1 MGETFRLD
9 LDGTA
14 IAGRY
19 IDLDTPHRMI
29 DGISSLVFALI
40 QAPDKGCGAPLTI
53 YAFVVSFLVL
63 ALFVVW
69 ELHTDEPMHDITFF
83 GTQPSAPGAA
93 ACCSQAQHRSDLR
106 TSLRVRPA
114 RPEAGGPQ
122 AARPAPAD
130 LTQLAD

>member
-1 MGETFRLD
+1 
-9 LDGTA
+9 
-14 IAGRY
+14 
-19 IDLDTPHRMI
+19 MI

-53 YAFVVSFLVL
+53 CAFVVSFLVL

-83 GTQPSAPGAA
+83 RNPTFSTGAA

-106 TSLRVRPA
+106 RCRQVRSAGLRLVALRLRDRLLP
-114 RPEAGGPQ
+114 
-122 AARPAPAD
+122 
-130 LTQLAD
+130 T